1 MHDELCER
9 SATELVGLLRTRQ
22 LSAREVLDAH
32 LARIERTNPAV
43 NAIVTLLPDRAR
55 AQAQDQDNALARGEA
70 TGLLHGLPIAH
81 KDLVNTAGI
90 RTTFGSPI
98 FADWVPDEDDLLVER
113 IRAAGAILVGKTN
126 TPEFGAGSHTFNPV
140 FGRTRNPYDLKKSAG
155 GSSGGAAA
163 AVACGMLPIA
173 DGGDYGGSLR
183 NPASFCNVVGFRPTL
198 GRVPSWPDPGD
209 DVVVD
214 GPIARTVEDA
224 ALLLAAMA
232 GPDPRVPG
240 SLAEPGS
247 AFAPPLEGDLGAP
260 SVAWAPE
267 CGGTMPVDARVSAV
281 VDAARSSFE
290 GIGCRTEDAFPDLS
304 GARESFLTLRARL
317 YAERF
322 GELLESSPDLLK
334 ATVVWNIE
342 EGLRLTEEDI
352 ARAERLRDDVRK
364 RVAGFF
370 GRFDLLVLPT
380 VQVPPFDVEEE
391 YPTSIAGVP
400 MHTYID
406 WMESCW
412 HISLTGS
419 PAVSV
424 PCGFTDEGLPI
435 GIQIVGRWG
444 DDLGVLRAAHAF
456 EQATGYGSRRP
467 TL

>member
-1 MHDELCER
+1 
-9 SATELVGLLRTRQ
+9 
-22 LSAREVLDAH
+22 
-32 LARIERTNPAV
+32 
-43 NAIVTLLPDRAR
+43 
-55 AQAQDQDNALARGEA
+55 
-70 TGLLHGLPIAH
+70 
-81 KDLVNTAGI
+81 
-90 RTTFGSPI
+90 
-98 FADWVPDEDDLLVER
+98 
-113 IRAAGAILVGKTN
+113 
-126 TPEFGAGSHTFNPV
+126 
-140 FGRTRNPYDLKKSAG
+140 
-155 GSSGGAAA
+155 
-163 AVACGMLPIA
+163 
-173 DGGDYGGSLR
+173 
-183 NPASFCNVVGFRPTL
+183 
-198 GRVPSWPDPGD
+198 
-209 DVVVD
+209 
-214 GPIARTVEDA
+214 
-224 ALLLAAMA
+224 MA

-240 SLAEPGS
+240 SLPEPGS
-247 AFAPPLEGDLGAP
+247 AFAPPLDGDLGAP
-260 SVAWAPE
+260 VMAWAPE